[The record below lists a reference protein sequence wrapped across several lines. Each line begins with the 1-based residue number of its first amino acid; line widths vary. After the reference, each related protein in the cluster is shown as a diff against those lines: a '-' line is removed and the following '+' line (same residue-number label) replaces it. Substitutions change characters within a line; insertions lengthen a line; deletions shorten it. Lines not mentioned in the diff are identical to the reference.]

1 MSSISSLIL
10 TVVEVFHLCEA
21 VHQYQFD
28 NMRAKFGIFKFRTLL
43 LVAVKVSPLNILKT
57 FLQLSY
63 PELKLQLDNVDSVE
77 SALTIV
83 LMKCNIIN
91 VSAVENIVQYYD
103 IPEANELVIK
113 YKEEVNQFCSKI
125 SLDFLLSKRLSTDI
139 SSLTCETVQ
148 FVLDW
153 KPDEHSLDDI
163 RRLLKKAF
171 TDFNKRLIVQ
181 VTCPVNSIIIILY
194 APHHLLAAL
203 FLEAQ
208 DNLTVMIK
216 EFGLIS
222 LTIGHYT
229 VYDKRIR
236 YKV

>member
-1 MSSISSLIL
+1 M
-10 TVVEVFHLCEA
+10 FRLCEA

-28 NMRAKFGIFKFRTLL
+28 NMRAKFGTFKFRILF
-43 LVAVKVSPLNILKT
+43 LVAVKVLPLNIFKI

-63 PELKLQLDNVDSVE
+63 PELKLQLDDVDSVE

-91 VSAVENIVQYYD
+91 VSPVENIVQFYN
-103 IPEANELVIK
+103 IPEAQQLIVE
-113 YKEEVNQFCSKI
+113 YKEELNQFCSKI
-125 SLDFLLSKRLSTDI
+125 SLDFLLNKRLSTDI
-139 SSLTCETVQ
+139 SSLTCETIQ

-171 TDFNKRLIVQ
+171 TDINKRLTVQ
-181 VTCPVNSIIIILY
+181 VTCPGSIKVILY

-203 FLEAQ
+203 FLEVQ
-208 DNLTVMIK
+208 DNLTVLIK
-216 EFGLIS
+216 DFGLIS
-222 LTIGHYT
+222 LTIGQYK